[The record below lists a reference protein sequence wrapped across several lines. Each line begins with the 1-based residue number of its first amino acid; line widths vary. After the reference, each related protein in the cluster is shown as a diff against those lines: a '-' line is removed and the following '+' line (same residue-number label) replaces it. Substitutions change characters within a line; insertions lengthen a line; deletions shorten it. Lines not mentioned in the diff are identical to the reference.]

1 MSISNRQILLYIEIR
16 FGFACLLLSVICLLG
31 SHLSNAA
38 FFSEFLGAKVSGPRE
53 IHHWKPS
60 TTISETDRNRH
71 LLVMSADNPQPIRE
85 DGESGID
92 FMSRVQAYQASINS
106 RHEPA
111 PTTLPSKVC
120 GSCNRTNGAATKKCP
135 CGNNLGLSQTPSAI
149 LSRATRAKNR
159 QKAKDASH
167 NQCNLCQG
175 SLSKGSKDLGIS
187 LCLKSTHLGNGSVSR
202 RVEPC
207 GRAMHLKCLQKQVN
221 KSNQRQGD
229 LGILPN
235 KCAHCNCLTK
245 YPHFIQ
251 IPTPRE

>member
-1 MSISNRQILLYIEIR
+1 M
-16 FGFACLLLSVICLLG
+16 LLSVICLLG

-38 FFSEFLGAKVSGPRE
+38 FFSEFLGAKVSGPRG
-53 IHHWKPS
+53 IHLDTLNP
-60 TTISETDRNRH
+60 ISETDRNRH

-251 IPTPRE
+251 IHTPRE

>member
-1 MSISNRQILLYIEIR
+1 METLN
-16 FGFACLLLSVICLLG
+16 
-31 SHLSNAA
+31 
-38 FFSEFLGAKVSGPRE
+38 
-53 IHHWKPS
+53 
-60 TTISETDRNRH
+60 TISETDRNRH

-251 IPTPRE
+251 IHTPRE